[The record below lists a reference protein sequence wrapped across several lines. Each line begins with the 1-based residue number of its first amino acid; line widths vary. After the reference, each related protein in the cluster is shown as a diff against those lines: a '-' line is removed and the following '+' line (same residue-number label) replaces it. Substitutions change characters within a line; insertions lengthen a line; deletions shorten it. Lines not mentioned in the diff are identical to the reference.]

1 VGEVPSILAALEIAP
16 RCDDDSNMTQ
26 RILEP
31 GQIEQLA
38 AHAIPRIRLPDRAQ
52 LFARRAARLRAL
64 ADTSP
69 IGDYLQLCAVV
80 AEAQHAALADFPA
93 MLPSAT
99 QVEAAQAHR
108 MPPIPAADGARAKPW
123 RDAFATICAAVAQA
137 PRLPAA
143 ATQLAARLRNA
154 GRDELEVLADLVLG
168 ARGGEVDAA
177 AAPFVM
183 AALQVNWVALSSRF
197 GADQVRSLDVP
208 GLCPL
213 CGSLPV
219 ASLVAAH
226 APYAGHRYLHCTLCA
241 CEWHMVRVQCSQCS
255 ASGKDI
261 AYRSLKAIA
270 ANDTAADV
278 SAVRA
283 ETCEHCHSYRKIF
296 YQEKDPAVEPVAD
309 DLASIALDLLLVE
322 EGYARASG
330 NPLLW
335 QPAD

>member
-93 MLPSAT
+93 MLPGAT
-99 QVEAAQAHR
+99 QIETAQAHR
-108 MPPIPAADGARAKPW
+108 MPPIPAADGARDMPW
-123 RDAFATICAAVAQA
+123 RDALATICAAVAEA

-143 ATQLAARLRNA
+143 ATQLAARLRDA
-154 GRDELEVLADLVLG
+154 GRDELKTLADLVLG
-168 ARGGEVDAA
+168 VREGEVDAA
-177 AAPFVM
+177 AAPFIM
-183 AALQVNWVALSSRF
+183 AALQVGWVALSSRF
-197 GADQVRSLDVP
+197 VADQVQSLDVP

-219 ASLVAAH
+219 ASLVCAQTS
-226 APYAGHRYLHCTLCA
+226 YQGYRYLHCALCA
-241 CEWHMVRVQCSQCS
+241 CEWHMVRVQCSQCG
-255 ASGKDI
+255 ASGKDV
-261 AYRSLKAIA
+261 AYRSLTGIGESDTVADA
-270 ANDTAADV
+270 A
-278 SAVRA
+278 AVRA
-283 ETCEHCHSYRKIF
+283 ETCEHCRSYRKIL
-296 YQEKDPAVEPVAD
+296 YQEKDPAVEAVAD
-309 DLASIALDLLLVE
+309 DLASIALDLLLAE
-322 EGYARASG
+322 QGYARASG